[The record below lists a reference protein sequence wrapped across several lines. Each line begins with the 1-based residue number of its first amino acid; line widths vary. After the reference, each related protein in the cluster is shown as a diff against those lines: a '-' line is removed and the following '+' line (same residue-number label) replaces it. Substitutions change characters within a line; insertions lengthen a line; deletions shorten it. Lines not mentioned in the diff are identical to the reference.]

1 MEVTTTGS
9 SASGMFASFIGGLA
23 IGYGV
28 ALLLAPRSGRETRAI
43 LGDYAQSTGE
53 AIGSF
58 TRSAVDSAKGA
69 AQSAGNRVG
78 DFVED
83 SKDTVR
89 SVQSRATGAGK
100 AAIDEMQK
108 AAAARGVDVRQ

>member
-1 MEVTTTGS
+1 MEINTSGS
-9 SASGMFASFIGGLA
+9 SASSMFASFIGGLA
-23 IGYGV
+23 LGYGV

-53 AIGSF
+53 ALSNF
-58 TRSAVDSAKGA
+58 TRSAMETAKGA
-69 AQSAGNRVG
+69 AQGASSRVG

-83 SKDTVR
+83 SKDTIR
-89 SVQSRATGAGK
+89 SVQNRAAGAGK
-100 AAIDEMQK
+100 AAMDEMQK